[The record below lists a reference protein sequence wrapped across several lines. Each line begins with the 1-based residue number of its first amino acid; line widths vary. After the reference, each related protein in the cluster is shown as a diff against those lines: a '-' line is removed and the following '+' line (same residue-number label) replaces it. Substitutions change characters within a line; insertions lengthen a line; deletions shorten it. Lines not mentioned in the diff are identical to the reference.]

1 MSQQNMA
8 KKEGKT
14 PKSTLPCLPEDFLLS
29 WRPKPRAEKS
39 QSTQSKIKST
49 WEGGTINTTNV
60 ACSKVRYSLPHSPL
74 AWGKRK
80 EGMKENISVSI
91 YLSIWFW
98 WPNSSLSPANAS
110 LEDRRN
116 FITEMTLMKE
126 IGKHLNI
133 VSILGCVTTGGPM
146 CLITEYCPHGDL
158 RSYLRRIRDKVG
170 GTRKGRVILT

>member
-1 MSQQNMA
+1 MS
-8 KKEGKT
+8 GKV
-14 PKSTLPCLPEDFLLS
+14 SG
-29 WRPKPRAEKS
+29 
-39 QSTQSKIKST
+39 TQSKIKST
-49 WEGGTINTTNV
+49 WEGGTINTIRV
-60 ACSKVRYSLPHSPL
+60 ACTKVRYSLPLSPL

-80 EGMKENISVSI
+80 EGVKENISVSI

-98 WPNSSLSPANAS
+98 WPNSSSSPANAS

-170 GTRKGRVILT
+170 GTLKGRVILT